1 MRHEKEEPEERPT
14 DIECDSRRRVV
25 PNGTKTFVPKE
36 EDKRAV
42 LDAAA
47 KGKCGSMGRE
57 Y

>member
-25 PNGTKTFVPKE
+25 PNGTKTFVLKE